1 MGRTVARVGMDL
13 TSAADVRVG
22 GVSLRERRD
31 VGEEEEI
38 EALLLHGNN
47 IASMLDLP
55 SLPSLR
61 KLDLSSN
68 RLTKIECMEGLRALE
83 ELDLAANAI
92 ESTQGLGF
100 LRRLQKLSLAHNRL
114 SSLRDMA
121 ELHGADVAL
130 EEIDLRGN
138 RLEDVDELAWLRGA
152 SDERSGEERKKQLR
166 YVTVIE
172 IFYFFWSLSPFLSND
187 FFNQC
192 RLYSSA
198 PLQIYTLLFLSCEQ
212 SDAWTTFFLFFVSFS
227 PSLLPS
233 PFPTLLPSSSHL
245 LHSQPTKRKAFRGSD
260 MYGLREIHSQR
271 HRVTCRPA
279 LLCSL
284 PWRQWM
290 ALIAEASLRQARQS
304 L

>member
-100 LRRLQKLSLAHNRL
+100 LRRLRKLSLAHNRL

-152 SDERSGEERKKQLR
+152 SDKRSGEEREKDRDTQLR
-166 YVTVIE
+166 YVTVIDFF
-172 IFYFFWSLSPFLSND
+172 FYVFGLCLLLCWTISLANVKHSQVRPLANSYTFLS
-187 FFNQC
+187 
-192 RLYSSA
+192 Y
-198 PLQIYTLLFLSCEQ
+198 EQ
-212 SDAWTTFFLFFVSFS
+212 SDA
-227 PSLLPS
+227 
-233 PFPTLLPSSSHL
+233 
-245 LHSQPTKRKAFRGSD
+245 
-260 MYGLREIHSQR
+260 
-271 HRVTCRPA
+271 
-279 LLCSL
+279 
-284 PWRQWM
+284 
-290 ALIAEASLRQARQS
+290 
-304 L
+304 